1 MKKIGIKDMTVQP
14 TDDLIYSQIAQQE
27 DKPTDEISMAAI
39 GELLNNKKLKANSR
53 LKFEQVSLISKLF
66 MFSEVFGEKFPKQ
79 LANLILELQISVNGL
94 GRRELVQLVQQRNM
108 MLDMQEQRKPAKE
121 IFR

>member
-1 MKKIGIKDMTVQP
+1 MKKLGIKDMTGQP
-14 TDDLIYSQIAQQE
+14 TDDVIYQQIAQQE

-66 MFSEVFGEKFPKQ
+66 MFSEVFGEKFPRQ